1 MFACVLFVIWG
12 VCRSA
17 HASPLCI
24 CGNLDR
30 LANIA
35 AHHNKVVAV
44 YVYDRVLSHLCITS
58 HHDEQSGM
66 AVVHIYVLDVSQQRG
81 R

>member
-1 MFACVLFVIWG
+1 MFACVLFVISG
-12 VCRSA
+12 VSRSA
-17 HASPLCI
+17 HASPLRI

-35 AHHNKVVAV
+35 AHHNIMLLL
-44 YVYDRVLSHLCITS
+44 YTCMTVLSHLCITS
-58 HHDEQSGM
+58 YYDEQSGM

-81 R
+81 Q